1 MEKKDIIAR
10 LNQLSDELGP
20 GIDTSGSVADLELRL
35 REAEDEFAA
44 INGDDGAG
52 SDGDGSRSANLKSD
66 VTNGHIDSS
75 TGERINVKPLMCL
88 HLKVF
93 NTRGNLVSKCVS
105 PGEWVEIASGDFD
118 HKKMIKGG

>member
-10 LNQLSDELGP
+10 LKLLSDELGRE
-20 GIDTSGSVADLELRL
+20 IETTGSVVDLELRL

-44 INGDDGAG
+44 INGDDGVHSEGGVSSQAAA
-52 SDGDGSRSANLKSD
+52 SMIHQTDLSSR
-66 VTNGHIDSS
+66 
-75 TGERINVKPLMCL
+75 ERIKVKPLTCL

-93 NTRGNLVSKCVS
+93 NPRGNLISKCVP
-105 PGEWVEIASGDFD
+105 PGEMVEIASGDFD